1 MAEYAS
7 REDGTGTSE
16 EKLLAKFN
24 KKISK
29 NPRLKI
35 HKDKVKLLR

>member
-7 REDGTGTSE
+7 REVGTGKTE

>member
-7 REDGTGTSE
+7 REDGTGKSE